1 MDFQIIS
8 LVSKLP
14 SIIFVPALEQGLLQK
29 IESLVELLLLLLCFS
44 VCVLLGGSRADSS
57 DSSSP
62 YMSEEACFFSFF
74 GAASCLW
81 QMGFFFI
88 EEQILQ
94 VRKL

>member
-14 SIIFVPALEQGLLQK
+14 SISFVPALEQGLLQK

-62 YMSEEACFFSFF
+62 YMSEEACFVSFF

-81 QMGFFFI
+81 PADGF
-88 EEQILQ
+88 L
-94 VRKL
+94 LH